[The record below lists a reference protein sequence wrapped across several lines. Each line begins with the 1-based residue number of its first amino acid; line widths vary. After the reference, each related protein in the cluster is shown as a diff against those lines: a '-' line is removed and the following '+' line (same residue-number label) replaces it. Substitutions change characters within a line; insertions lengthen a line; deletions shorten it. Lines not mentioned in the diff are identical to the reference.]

1 MLQQVSRPLRTE
13 CPPGSCVCERDRLL
27 GEPGADL
34 RPLLLTRMEEQKLI
48 DRIESIASYE
58 ELKRLQDKIRTNLG
72 VELKITPS
80 PNEVRTLRGI
90 VILLEDRPGL
100 CKKVR
105 QSIPAAVRKALERH
119 PEITYAILDAND
131 LFGM

>member
-1 MLQQVSRPLRTE
+1 MLQQVSFPLRTE
-13 CPPGSCVCERDRLL
+13 CPPGACVCDRDRLL
-27 GEPGADL
+27 GEPDADL
-34 RPLLLTRMEEQKLI
+34 RPLRLTRMEEQKLI
-48 DRIESIASYE
+48 DRIEGIATYE
-58 ELKRLQDKIRTNLG
+58 ELKRLQEKIRSNLG

-119 PEITYAILDAND
+119 PEITYAILDANG